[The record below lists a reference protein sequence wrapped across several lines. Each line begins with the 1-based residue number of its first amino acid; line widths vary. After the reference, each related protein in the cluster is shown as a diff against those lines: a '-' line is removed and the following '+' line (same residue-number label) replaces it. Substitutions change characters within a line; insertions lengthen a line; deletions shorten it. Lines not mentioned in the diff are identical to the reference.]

1 VRYHYEFTPTA
12 QSKLKKLSR
21 HNPRLVEMIMRKII
35 WLAEHAEEIAH
46 RAIRGSPFYSLHSGP
61 YRIPYLLD
69 KRRQRIIIDDIAQHD
84 PAYDRIR
91 RI

>member
-1 VRYHYEFTPTA
+1 MRYQFEFTPTA
-12 QSKLKKLSR
+12 LHRLKKLSQ
-21 HNPRLVEMIMRKII
+21 HSPRLVEIIMRKII

-46 RAIRGSPFYSLHSGP
+46 RPIRGSPFYSLHSGP

-69 KRRQRIIIDDIAQHD
+69 KSRQRIIIDDIAQHD

-91 RI
+91 RM